1 MVKGVNTIIMSSII
15 YPPEKI
21 ISPIKKDFEFII
33 LWMLS
38 NNDSCEWSNF
48 TGPPLEFR
56 LSTLSKYLSI
66 LKSKGYVDNY
76 ARGHYKITPEGKKR
90 FHEKSKE
97 TEKKKKLN
105 YPPKIITRR
114 RNYDHWILWMVFNN
128 NYCRWS
134 DFLEEPLSINQSSLS
149 KNLNL
154 LIDQN
159 FIKKED
165 KEYRITRSGKAEYS
179 NMLQIY
185 DLDRQSILNGETK
198 RIEDV
203 TKKTRKFF
211 TKYRIEDEDLQFR
224 YLSNILKLDYSRV
237 EVVLTDEED
246 FDKIVLFISMNHPN
260 HYPEYISFKDFSDE
274 YEIKKSKLEYY
285 VDEIIDNNK
294 FAIKYFKLGISADN
308 YYYFQ
313 ENERLEIMFR
323 AITEDYIAK
332 FTYLSKLFSKTVD
345 LTSTLD
351 HILADVC
358 EIIFNNGLKDS
369 LKEFLPEYINYLAY
383 KIEAKREFKKAEDK
397 LEGIIWQDIPEI
409 FQSQNVEAFKGQF
422 EEQIKRLDTEI
433 KKNLKNLDLYNSKL
447 TILIYY
453 NQYDDALSLLD
464 EMIAIF
470 PERELDIKMKKASVL
485 KSMKALGVGLEIIN
499 ELIGKFPENND
510 LLNFKAYWLQ
520 YLGRREEAQ
529 DLIQDLVDHIPD
541 NAMYHDTYGEILMYF
556 EDYGEAAKEF
566 QRTLELASDDWY
578 IYQTFIKL
586 GICYFEL
593 EKNDLASDNIL
604 KGMELS
610 NDPLFDLDTKQKWI
624 KLAEFYLNQIELF
637 L

>member
-1 MVKGVNTIIMSSII
+1 MNNTI

-21 ISPIKKDFEFII
+21 INPIKKDFEFII

-38 NNDSCEWSNF
+38 NNDSCGWSCF
-48 TGPPLEFR
+48 TNPPLEFR

-76 ARGHYKITPEGKKR
+76 IRGYYKITPEGIKR
-90 FHEKSKE
+90 FHVKSKE

-154 LIDQN
+154 LINQT

-165 KEYRITRSGKAEYS
+165 KEYRITRSGKVEYS
-179 NMLQIY
+179 NILQIY
-185 DLDRQSILNGETK
+185 NLDRQSILNGETK

-203 TKKTRKFF
+203 TKKTIAFF
-211 TKYRIEDEDLQFR
+211 DKNNLNDADIQFR
-224 YLSNILKLDYSRV
+224 FLSNALKLDYSRV
-237 EVVLTDEED
+237 EDMTDEED
-246 FDKIVLFISMNHPN
+246 FDKILLFITMNHPD
-260 HYPEYISFKDFSDE
+260 HYPEYITFEDFSDE

-294 FAIKYFKLGISADN
+294 YPTKFFKLGISADN

-323 AITEDYIAK
+323 AIVEDYITK
-332 FTYLSKLFSKTVD
+332 FTYLNKLFSKTVD
-345 LTSTLD
+345 ITATLD
-351 HILADVC
+351 HILDDVC
-358 EIIFNNGLKDS
+358 NILFDSGLKDS

-383 KIEAKREFKKAEDK
+383 KIEAKKEFKAAEDK

-409 FQSQNVEAFKGQF
+409 FQTQNAEAFKGQY
-422 EEQIKRLDTEI
+422 EKQILKLEKEI
-433 KKNLKNLDLYNSKL
+433 KKNPENLDLYNSKL
-447 TILIYY
+447 TTLVYY
-453 NQYDDALSLLD
+453 NQYDYALSLLD

-485 KSMKALGVGLEIIN
+485 KSMKDLGAGLEIIN
-499 ELIGKFPENND
+499 ELLETFSENND
-510 LLNFKAYWLQ
+510 LLNYKAYWLQ
-520 YLGRREEAQ
+520 YLGKREEAL
-529 DLIQDLVDHIPD
+529 DIIQDLVKNNPD
-541 NAMYHDTYGEILMYF
+541 NAMYYDTYGEILMYF
-556 EDYGEAAKEF
+556 EDYEDAINAFKK
-566 QRTLELASDDWY
+566 TLDLAIDDWY
-578 IYQTFIKL
+578 IYQTYIKL
-586 GICYFEL
+586 GICYKELENFEL
-593 EKNDLASDNIL
+593 ARDSII

-610 NDPLFDLDTKQKWI
+610 KEKSFDVDSKQKW
-624 KLAEFYLNQIELF
+624 LAIADLYLKQVEIF

>member
-1 MVKGVNTIIMSSII
+1 MSSII

-21 ISPIKKDFEFII
+21 INPIKKDFEFII

-38 NNDSCEWSNF
+38 NNDTCEWSNF

-159 FIKKED
+159 LIKKED
-165 KEYRITRSGKAEYS
+165 KEYRITRSGKVEYS
-179 NMLQIY
+179 NILQIY

-203 TKKTRKFF
+203 TKKTIAFF
-211 TKYRIEDEDLQFR
+211 DKNNIKDEDIQFR
-224 YLSNILKLDYSRV
+224 FLSNALKLDYSRV
-237 EVVLTDEED
+237 EDMTDEED
-246 FDKIVLFISMNHPN
+246 FDKIILFITMNHPDQ
-260 HYPEYISFKDFSDE
+260 YPENISFEDFSDE
-274 YEIKKSKLEYY
+274 YGIKKSKLEYY
-285 VDEIIDNNK
+285 VDEIVDNNK
-294 FAIKYFKLGISADN
+294 YPTKFFKLEISADN

-323 AITEDYIAK
+323 AITEDYITK
-332 FTYLSKLFSKTVD
+332 FTYLNKLFSRTVD
-345 LTSTLD
+345 LTSTLN
-351 HILADVC
+351 HILDDVC
-358 EIIFNNGLKDS
+358 EILFDSGLKDL

-383 KIEAKREFKKAEDK
+383 KIEAKEEFKEPNDK
-397 LEGIIWQDIPEI
+397 LKGIIWQDIPEI
-409 FQSQNVEAFKGQF
+409 FQSQNVETFKGQF
-422 EEQIKRLDTEI
+422 KEQIKKLDTEI
-433 KKNLKNLDLYNSKL
+433 KKNPKNLDLYNSKL
-447 TILIYY
+447 TILVYY
-453 NQYDDALSLLD
+453 NQYDDALRLLD
-464 EMIAIF
+464 DMIAIF

-485 KSMKALGVGLEIIN
+485 KSMKALGAGLEIIN
-499 ELIGKFPENND
+499 ELIEIYPENND
-510 LLNFKAYWLQ
+510 LLNYKAYWLQ

-529 DLIQDLVDHIPD
+529 DLIQDLIDRIPD
-541 NAMYHDTYGEILMYF
+541 NAIYHDTYGEILMYF
-556 EDYGEAAKEF
+556 EDYEEAVKEF
-566 QRTLELASDDWY
+566 QRTLEIASDDWY
-578 IYQTFIKL
+578 IYQTYIKV
-586 GICYFEL
+586 GICYKELENFEL
-593 EKNDLASDNIL
+593 ARESFM

-610 NDPLFDLDTKQKWI
+610 NEKSFDVDTKRKW
-624 KLAEFYLNQIELF
+624 LAIVDLYLKQIEIF

>member
-1 MVKGVNTIIMSSII
+1 MVNSVNTIIMSSII

-21 ISPIKKDFEFII
+21 INPIKKDFEFII

-38 NNDSCEWSNF
+38 NNDTCEWSNF

-134 DFLEEPLSINQSSLS
+134 DFLDDPLSINQSSLS

-159 FIKKED
+159 LIIKED
-165 KEYRITRSGKAEYS
+165 KEYRITRSGKVEYS
-179 NMLQIY
+179 NILQIY

-203 TKKTRKFF
+203 TKKTIAFF
-211 TKYRIEDEDLQFR
+211 DKNNIKDEDIQFR
-224 YLSNILKLDYSRV
+224 FLSNALKLDYSRV
-237 EVVLTDEED
+237 EDMTDEED
-246 FDKIVLFISMNHPN
+246 FDKIILFITMNHPDQ
-260 HYPEYISFKDFSDE
+260 YPENISFEDFSNE
-274 YEIKKSKLEYY
+274 YGIKKSKLEYY
-285 VDEIIDNNK
+285 VDEIVDNNK
-294 FAIKYFKLGISADN
+294 YPTKFFKFGISADN

-323 AITEDYIAK
+323 AITEDYITK
-332 FTYLSKLFSKTVD
+332 FTYLNKLFSRTVD
-345 LTSTLD
+345 LTSTLN
-351 HILADVC
+351 HILDDVC
-358 EIIFNNGLKDS
+358 EILFDNGLKDS

-383 KIEAKREFKKAEDK
+383 KIEAKEEFKEPNDK
-397 LEGIIWQDIPEI
+397 LKGIIWQDIPEI

-422 EEQIKRLDTEI
+422 EEQIKKLDTEI
-433 KKNLKNLDLYNSKL
+433 KKNPKNLDLYNSKL
-447 TILIYY
+447 TILVYY

-464 EMIAIF
+464 EMITIF
-470 PERELDIKMKKASVL
+470 PEREQDIKMKKASVL
-485 KSMKALGVGLEIIN
+485 KSMKALGAGLEIIN
-499 ELIGKFPENND
+499 ELFEKYPENND
-510 LLNFKAYWLQ
+510 LLNYKAYWLQ

-529 DLIQDLVDHIPD
+529 DLIQDLVDRIPD

-556 EDYGEAAKEF
+556 EDYEEAVKEF
-566 QRTLELASDDWY
+566 QRSLEIASDDWY
-578 IYQTFIKL
+578 IYQTYIKL

-593 EKNDLASDNIL
+593 EKNDLASDNLL

-610 NDPLFDLDTKQKWI
+610 NEPSFDLDTKQKWI
-624 KLAEFYLNQIELF
+624 KLAEFYHSQIELF